1 MADTIIEKENHN
13 NTGAIITVVAIVL
26 LVLAAIFVL
35 PGLFNGSTSDSTNT
49 GTSTSVPTPTTNT
62 APITGQ

>member
-13 NTGAIITVVAIVL
+13 NTGTIITVVAIVL

-35 PGLFNGSTSDSTNT
+35 PGLFNGSTSDSTNP

-62 APITGQ
+62 APTTGQ